1 LLPWN
6 DNEWTVFFLIWDTL
20 EEYSAHLLPP
30 VLAEMPKLLAKFE
43 KKDLNSPKDI
53 RYWLFI
59 VFQRGFT
66 HQNFSVR
73 IQIMSLFLDLFPRHK
88 EIFNDTDIIFDGFFL
103 AFDRLLNEERDIQ
116 FKKRDDDEEE
126 PDQNA
131 PQKEM
136 KVKEKVVGFIKFI
149 LEEFI
154 SRGEYAALLQH
165 WNAKSPVLANFI
177 LQIQNEN
184 NISVNI
190 GDAEILRLSNIL
202 QTASAQSLSITN
214 LKQSIFKLLAKADLS
229 KLSFNSLA
237 KFLGGFSLP
246 LGKEFE
252 HDVLAEFFKAIK
264 AYFSDESFVTGLNS
278 LLAAHTQPECF
289 SRAFLG
295 LALEH
300 QAVLLKNLIII
311 IQNNGTLEISPI
323 D

>member
-1 LLPWN
+1 M
-6 DNEWTVFFLIWDTL
+6 
-20 EEYSAHLLPP
+20 PP

-59 VFQRGFT
+59 AFQRGFT

-73 IQIMSLFLDLFPRHK
+73 IQIMSLFLDLFPQHK
-88 EIFNDTDIIFDGFFL
+88 EIFNDKDIIFDGFFL

-116 FKKRDDDEEE
+116 FKKREDDEDESGSA
-126 PDQNA
+126 DQNA

-136 KVKEKVVGFIKFI
+136 KVKEKVVGFIKYI

-154 SRGEYAALLQH
+154 SRGEYAVLLQH
-165 WNAKSPVLANFI
+165 FNAKSPVLVNFI

-184 NISVNI
+184 SISVNI
-190 GDAEILRLSNIL
+190 GDAELSKLSHVL
-202 QTASAQSLSITN
+202 QTASAQSLSIAN
-214 LKQSIFKLLAKADLS
+214 LKQSTFKLLTKSDLS
-229 KLSFNSLA
+229 KLSFSSLA

-252 HDVLAEFFKAIK
+252 HQVLAEFFKAIK
-264 AYFSDESFVTGLNS
+264 TYFDDEWFVSGLNS
-278 LLAAHTQPECF
+278 LLTSQAQPECF

-295 LALEH
+295 LAIEH

-311 IQNNGTLEISPI
+311 IQNNGTLLPAHTALII
-323 D
+323 FA

>member
-1 LLPWN
+1 
-6 DNEWTVFFLIWDTL
+6 
-20 EEYSAHLLPP
+20 
-30 VLAEMPKLLAKFE
+30 MPKLLAKFE

-53 RYWLFI
+53 IYWLYI
-59 VFQRGFT
+59 AFQRGFT

-73 IQIMSLFLDLFPRHK
+73 IQIMSLFLDLFPHHK
-88 EIFNDTDIIFDGFFL
+88 EIFNDNDIIFDGFFL

-116 FKKRDDDEEE
+116 FKKRDEDEDESGS
-126 PDQNA
+126 DQNA

-136 KVKEKVVGFIKFI
+136 KVKEKVVGFIKYI

-154 SRGEYAALLQH
+154 KRGEYALLLQN
-165 WNAKSPVLANFI
+165 WNAKSPVLVNFI

-190 GDAEILRLSNIL
+190 GDAEISKLSQIL
-202 QTASAQSLSITN
+202 QSASAQSLSITN
-214 LKQSIFKLLAKADLS
+214 LKQSIFKLLTKSDLS
-229 KLSFNSLA
+229 TLSFSSLT

-252 HDVLAEFFKAIK
+252 HEVLAEFFPAVKT
-264 AYFSDESFVTGLNS
+264 YFNDEWFVAGLNS
-278 LLAAHTQPECF
+278 LLTSHAQPECF

-295 LALEH
+295 LAIEN

-311 IQNNGTLEISPI
+311 IQNNGTLHLGKIFESRFYK
-323 D
+323 